1 MELARNSPH
10 DALIAY
16 LKEHHTLLV
25 ELLPSD
31 TNCADLFGQVEC
43 GRTIDSFFY
52 QSDDRAVSRALERLT
67 QKIQMQWLVT
77 EKAKLKEQQKRD
89 KRDAA
94 HTARKKRKTGNVVIG
109 EGVVPLTLSIMPL
122 ADAALVVEH
131 TQDKNADA
139 ARKTLL
145 IKGYTGS
152 YRVPGTGASP
162 HQAYFRQFPQK
173 VMCEELGVEYKGV
186 SFGMYSIHFPGEA
199 LERFEAAKQAIK
211 TKTSC
216 GKKGKVKVVTPMP
229 YASWCLPT
237 SGEIIS
243 WQEFFG
249 TLVAQVFRDS
259 DAAMWNLVSKKS
271 SNEIGEIGTAKA
283 REEGAKFDT
292 KIERLSADIGKA
304 EVQLGRL
311 VDATAKAQIQ
321 AQINTLKKTRDALSA
336 RQDKDVAA
344 IQEKYDGYK
353 ETKAI
358 MEAQDAAKKAKAKAA
373 HDALFTRRHAAR
385 PASSQHEPPSEPHRT
400 LHDRPRCTT
409 VPAVRPSPAQSS
421 PCPIPCPGRLRV
433 ARPQSRERRHL
444 QRLPPEGRSMKP
456 RRRRRQ
462 RKMPRHWRTR
472 VRREWPR
479 REMRRERLRT

>member
-1 MELARNSPH
+1 MELARNSPR

-16 LKEHHTLLV
+16 LKEHHEVLV
-25 ELLPSD
+25 DLLPSD
-31 TNCADLFGQVEC
+31 TMCEDLFGQVEC
-43 GRTIDSFFY
+43 GKTIDSFFDH
-52 QSDDRAVSRALERLT
+52 SDDRAVGRALERLA

-77 EKAKLKEQQKRD
+77 EKTKLKEQQKRD
-89 KRDAA
+89 KRDALT
-94 HTARKKRKTGNVVIG
+94 TAFKKRKRGGNVVIG
-109 EGVVPLTLSIMPL
+109 EGVTPLVLSTMHL

-131 TQDKNADA
+131 TQEKNADA

-162 HQAYFRQFPQK
+162 HQAYFRQFPKK
-173 VMCEELGVEYKGV
+173 VCEELGVEYKGE

-199 LERFEAAKQAIK
+199 LERFEAAKRAIK
-211 TKTSC
+211 TKTSG
-216 GKKGKVKVVTPMP
+216 GKNGKVKVVTPMP
-229 YASWCLPT
+229 YASWRLPT

-271 SNEIGEIGTAKA
+271 SSEIGEIGKAKA

-311 VDATAKAQIQ
+311 IDATAKAQIQ
-321 AQINTLKKTRDALSA
+321 AQINTLKQTREALSA
-336 RQDKDVAA
+336 KQDKDVAA

-358 MEAQDAAKKAKAKAA
+358 MEAQDAAKKAKAKTA
-373 HDALFTRRHAAR
+373 HNALFTRRHAAL
-385 PASSQHEPPSEPHRT
+385 PASSQHEPPSEPHRA
-400 LHDRPRCTT
+400 LYDRPRCTT
-409 VPAVRPSPAQSS
+409 VP
-421 PCPIPCPGRLRV
+421 RL
-433 ARPQSRERRHL
+433 A
-444 QRLPPEGRSMKP
+444 
-456 RRRRRQ
+456 
-462 RKMPRHWRTR
+462 
-472 VRREWPR
+472 
-479 REMRRERLRT
+479 